1 MRAAS
6 LGVLALALVT
16 VSRAAAPQSAQAV
29 RLPYVEADSRFVNV
43 TDPNDP
49 FADSYRSGARAGG
62 DMKVDLAWQQNRSAD
77 RDWRTVRPGDLFDAL
92 GAPGDNFLALKASYW
107 IPVR

>member
-43 TDPNDP
+43 TDPNNP
-49 FADSYRSGARAGG
+49 FTDSYRSGVRAGG
-62 DMKVDLAWQQNRSAD
+62 DMKVGLVWQQNRRPTVTGARCVRATCLMHSA
-77 RDWRTVRPGDLFDAL
+77 RPVTTSWRSR
-92 GAPGDNFLALKASYW
+92 
-107 IPVR
+107 